1 MKKWINMVVWSCFV
15 LNFKTMPNHLWVGK
29 PIVFFGGDLN
39 PHMVDSPHIRMWIPE
54 RGPSQRG
61 YICES
66 TLCGPNN
73 GKHGTTGH
81 IEPTNPWLLQLVH
94 VSFLFQVG

>member
-1 MKKWINMVVWSCFV
+1 V